1 MNMAIEDHKDVWIF
15 AEQRHGELSKAS
27 FQLLGKGREL
37 ANTLGQRLCAVLLG
51 ENVDRL
57 AQELIAHGADIVYT
71 GDNPKLK
78 NFQTD
83 TYTHVISK
91 LIGQYKPNIMLYGA
105 THIGRDLAPRIAQRV
120 WVGLTADCTGL
131 TIDEET
137 GNLLQTRPAFGGNL
151 MATIKTPNHRP
162 VMSTVRPGVMKA
174 LDADPSRTGEIIPID
189 ADVPDD
195 VMILRVVEI
204 VKEAKHAVNLEDAE
218 IIVSGGR
225 GVGSPEGFKVVS
237 DLADALNGV
246 LGASR
251 ATVDLG
257 WIDQTHQVGQTGKT
271 VAPVLYIACGISG
284 AIQHRAGMQG
294 SDYIIAINK
303 DPDAP
308 IFGIAHFGIIGDL
321 HEIVPKLTSEL
332 NKLKGPA

>member
-1 MNMAIEDHKDVWIF
+1 MAGLEDHKDVWVF
-15 AEQRHGELSKAS
+15 AEQRGGELSRAS

-37 ANTLGQRLCAVLLG
+37 ADTLGQRLCAVLLG
-51 ENVDRL
+51 ENV
-57 AQELIAHGADIVYT
+57 AGMTKELIAHGADVVYAA
-71 GDNPKLK
+71 DNPKVR
-78 NFQTD
+78 NFLTD
-83 TYTHVISK
+83 SYTYVISN
-91 LIGQYKPNIMLYGA
+91 LIREYRPNIVLYGA

-131 TIDEET
+131 DIDPET

-174 LDADPSRTGEIIPID
+174 LDPDPTRQGEVIQVDGDIPDEVMVAKII
-189 ADVPDD
+189 
-195 VMILRVVEI
+195 EI

-225 GVGSPEGFKVVS
+225 GVGSPEGFEVVHQ
-237 DLADALNGV
+237 LAEALNGV

-257 WIDQTHQVGQTGKT
+257 WIDQSHQVGQTGKT
-271 VAPVLYIACGISG
+271 VQPKLYIACGISG
-284 AIQHRAGMQG
+284 AIQHRAGMQN

-308 IFGIAHFGIIGDL
+308 IFGIAHFGVIGDL
-321 HEIVPKLTSEL
+321 HDIVPALTAEL